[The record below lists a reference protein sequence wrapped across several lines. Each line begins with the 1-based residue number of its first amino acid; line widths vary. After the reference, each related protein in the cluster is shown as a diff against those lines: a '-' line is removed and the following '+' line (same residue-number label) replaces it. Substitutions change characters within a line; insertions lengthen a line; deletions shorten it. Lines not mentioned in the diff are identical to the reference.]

1 MTQTK
6 QANNVL
12 FVEDDIDDCNF
23 ISEAFSKIN
32 AREKLTILN
41 SGPSLLEHLNSIPDP
56 IFYPSLIVIDYYLP
70 QMDGEEVLKTLKQH
84 VKFQSIP
91 VIIYSSVISPELKDR
106 FCELGAKYYYQKV
119 GNFSNAVQFAK
130 ALKMFSEQSSSQ
142 PSINQ
147 FKSDSNKIN
156 NN

>member
-1 MTQTK
+1 MTQPK
-6 QANNVL
+6 QVNNVL

-32 AREKLTILN
+32 ARENLTILN

-56 IFYPSLIVIDYYLP
+56 NFYPSLIVIDYYLP
-70 QMDGEEVLKTLKQH
+70 QMDGEEVLKTLKQN
-84 VKFQSIP
+84 VKFHSIP

-130 ALKMFSEQSSSQ
+130 ALKMFSEQSSTQ
-142 PSINQ
+142 ADMKP
-147 FKSDSNKIN
+147 FKPHTNSMSHN
-156 NN
+156 